1 MRPIETFLHDLTSNL
16 TDRGTEVKDIVTI
29 CREGTMSKARVIP
42 GFEIAEILMLA
53 AGVLVVA
60 AIVYAI

>member
-1 MRPIETFLHDLTSNL
+1 
-16 TDRGTEVKDIVTI
+16 VKDIVAI
-29 CREGTMSKARVIP
+29 YREGTMSKARVIP

>member
-1 MRPIETFLHDLTSNL
+1 MSRA
-16 TDRGTEVKDIVTI
+16 RTI
-29 CREGTMSKARVIP
+29 A

>member
-1 MRPIETFLHDLTSNL
+1 
-16 TDRGTEVKDIVTI
+16 
-29 CREGTMSKARVIP
+29 MSKARVIA

-60 AIVYAI
+60 AVVYAI

>member
-1 MRPIETFLHDLTSNL
+1 
-16 TDRGTEVKDIVTI
+16 VKDIVTI

>member
-1 MRPIETFLHDLTSNL
+1 MRPIETFLHDLASTD
-16 TDRGTEVKDIVTI
+16 DRGTEVKDIVTI
-29 CREGTMSKARVIP
+29 YREGTMSKARVIP

>member
-1 MRPIETFLHDLTSNL
+1 M
-16 TDRGTEVKDIVTI
+16 KDIVTI
-29 CREGTMSKARVIP
+29 CRAGTMSKARLA